1 MSSPRSEYSEV
12 SSNSVDFD
20 GASVVYRPMNTR
32 DMPEV
37 ERLHVSQ
44 VPGSSEPSFQMLTNN
59 DIQYE
64 LVQQRLPR
72 MFLHQSLY
80 HPHRRTI
87 VAELSVDGKPQL
99 IGFASAHV
107 TTKPD
112 WPSVQEPE
120 VDLLTLGVRAEYR
133 RHHVADALIR
143 AVTVSLVSTCRFKA
157 GEAGALVHADI
168 RCGHANRAFFE
179 RGMSWTEDKEF
190 QKTLPWA
197 RCDATRFVTRISV

>member
-1 MSSPRSEYSEV
+1 MSSPRSEYSEA
-12 SSNSVDFD
+12 SFNSVDFD
-20 GASVVYRPMNTR
+20 GSSVVYRPMNTR

-37 ERLHVSQ
+37 ERLH
-44 VPGSSEPSFQMLTNN
+44 MLTNN

>member
-1 MSSPRSEYSEV
+1 MSSPRSEYSDA
-12 SSNSVDFD
+12 SFSSVDFD
-20 GASVVYRPMNTR
+20 SSSVVYRPMNTR
-32 DMPEV
+32 DMAEV
-37 ERLHVSQ
+37 EKLHVSQ
-44 VPGSSEPSFQMLTNN
+44 ACNSSKLPFQTLTNN
-59 DIQYE
+59 YTQYG
-64 LVQQRLPR
+64 LVKQRLPR

-87 VAELSVDGKPQL
+87 VAELAVDGKPEI

-112 WPSVQEPE
+112 WPSVLEPE
-120 VDLLTLGVRAEYR
+120 VDLLTLGVRPEYR

-143 AVTVSLVSTCRFKA
+143 AVTISLVNTCQSKA

-168 RCGHANRAFFE
+168 RCGHANRGFFE
-179 RGMSWTEDKEF
+179 HGMAWEEDKEF

-197 RCDATRFVTRISV
+197 RCDATRFVTRISI